1 MKMEQVVV
9 AVMLES
15 FYSAR
20 QQFQE
25 EEALG
30 SALKLKHELQERAA
44 MLDAENENTAKTD
57 CSLNFYPLD
66 PVLEDLAK
74 CSDSSHSL
82 QFKLEG
88 FFAW

>member
-1 MKMEQVVV
+1 MV

-25 EEALG
+25 EEARG
-30 SALKLKHELQERAA
+30 AALQLKQELQETATR
-44 MLDAENENTAKTD
+44 LDAGNKNSAKTD
-57 CSLNFYPLD
+57 CELNFHPLD
-66 PVLEDLAK
+66 PLLEDLAK
-74 CSDSSHSL
+74 SCDSSSGL
-82 QFKLEG
+82 RRKLEG